1 MSLVSQTIPDMIGGV
16 SQQAPLMR
24 FPNQAEVQIN
34 CKNSPVTGVS
44 KRPNTKHIAD
54 IAGSFMDYARMKT
67 HIIDRDE
74 NERYLVGILDG
85 EVRVWDLMSG
95 VQYDVENGQN
105 VNYLRAGSVPA
116 RKAYKTMTLGDD
128 TFLLNTTMPVTM
140 DYTKREGVPQV
151 APKTKQMRIAFSGID
166 LRKPVASNPHNTNYP
181 NSYNSYSVKSA
192 TYVGVIYVGDKT
204 MPYNMPV
211 DSNAPRVILNMMKQ
225 NGINAWLNG
234 SHVYFEV
241 ETSMSV
247 SIADNSQ
254 AIVEFLYIRE
264 RWDAGDRKW
273 VKTHYYWDE
282 VETLTG
288 LTQMMAGIQTEAL
301 TPISPQGFVW
311 IRQADYSVNYDI
323 ILNGTKCSITTPEA
337 TSEQARAGLNSS
349 KMTDD
354 LIAQVNA
361 KTGTHGC
368 VANRL
373 GDTIHVRAANNQE
386 FRLEVSDGLYGEALK
401 MAKGTVEDQTDLPP
415 DGIADHVIHV
425 AGKADSDND
434 GYYVK
439 WDDKSKLWTES
450 TAYGLANEFNKD
462 SMPHM
467 LRRYQSNDKVTDANP
482 YGIYFKLEQGEW
494 AKRTVGDADSAPI
507 PSFVS
512 TQDSS
517 GAVIQER
524 YITAMSYF
532 RGRMWFLG
540 GDYACSSVSGDKFN
554 FFRSTALTVLDDD
567 PIDGYTD
574 LTGQAETIHS
584 AIPANDGLVVFTERG
599 QYLITSQGMMSPT
612 TFEFTRIASYATD
625 NRCDPVLIGDRISF
639 ATKTS
644 DYTAI
649 SEMYVAD
656 TTGVRKATEVSS
668 HVPSYI
674 EGSVHRLLANSTSNT
689 EFLIMRGH
697 GEALTSQMY
706 VYDFLLNATER
717 VQSAWSKWQFEG
729 ATVVDGVLTTSELY
743 LVMVRATSESDK
755 RMTVERIDLVQD
767 DVKLKHGH
775 PVFLDSLQECE
786 EEPTDL
792 REGEVAKRVKFSGG
806 YSWYRGYPY
815 VMRHT
820 FSKFFIRPDPR
831 GAGDTG
837 GRLQLRRLH
846 LNFHETTSFYVEVE
860 TKGRDLRVVHFQGRV
875 LGDLTNIIGQV
886 PVISGERSFPLLG
899 SSSSIAVSV
908 FNDSIYDSC
917 FQSAY
922 WEGFYHNRARRF

>member
-1 MSLVSQTIPDMIGGV
+1 MLVSQSIPDMIGGV

-24 FPNQAEVQIN
+24 FPNQAEEQIN

-44 KRPNTKHIAD
+44 KRPNTKHVAD
-54 IAGSFMDYARMKT
+54 IVGSFLDYARMKT

-74 NERYLVGILDG
+74 TERYLIGILDG
-85 EVRVWDLMSG
+85 EIRAWDLMTG
-95 VQYDVENGQN
+95 VQYDVEGGQN

-116 RKAYKTMTLGDD
+116 RQAYKAMTLGDD
-128 TFLLNTTMPVTM
+128 TFILNTTMPVTM
-140 DYTKREGVPQV
+140 DYTKREGVPETE
-151 APKTKQMRIAFSGID
+151 AKTKHMRIAFSGID
-166 LRKPVASNPHNTNYP
+166 LSKPVASNPYASGRNT
-181 NSYNSYSVKSA
+181 YNSFSVLSA
-192 TYVGVIYVGDKT
+192 TYSGVIYVSGKT
-204 MPYNMPV
+204 LPYNMPV
-211 DSNAPRVILNMMKQ
+211 NDNSPRIILEMLKK

-241 ETSMSV
+241 DVNDDV
-247 SIADNSQ
+247 SLTDNSQ
-254 AIVEFLYIRE
+254 ATVEYSYKQSYWE
-264 RWDAGDRKW
+264 SGDRKW
-273 VKTHYYWDE
+273 VTKTLKWTE

-288 LTQMMAGIQTEAL
+288 LTQMMASIQTAPL
-301 TPISPQGFVW
+301 TPSSPQGFVW

-323 ILNGTKCSITTPEA
+323 TINGTKCSITTPEA
-337 TSEQARAGLNSS
+337 TSDQARAGLNSS

-354 LIAQVNA
+354 LIAQINEA
-361 KTGTHGC
+361 TSTHGC
-368 VANRL
+368 VATRIGN
-373 GDTIHVRAANNQE
+373 TIHIRAADNQE
-386 FRLEVSDGLYGEALK
+386 FDLEVSDGLYGEALK

-415 DGIADHVIHV
+415 DGVEDHVIHV
-425 AGKADSDND
+425 AGKADSEND

-439 WDDKSKLWTES
+439 WVDKTSMWTES
-450 TAYGLANEFNKD
+450 TAYGLANEFNHA

-467 LRRYQSNDKVTDANP
+467 LRRYQDTSRVSTKNP

-494 AKRTVGDADSAPI
+494 SKRTVGDELSAPI

-512 TQDSS
+512 TQDES
-517 GAVIQER
+517 GAMTQER
-524 YITAMSYF
+524 YISAMAFF
-532 RGRMWFLG
+532 RGRLWFLG
-540 GDYACSSVSGDKFN
+540 GDYACGSVVGDKFN

-574 LTGQAETIHS
+574 LTGQAETIHA
-584 AIPANDGLVVFTERG
+584 AIPSSDGLVVFTERG
-599 QYLITSQGMMSPT
+599 QYLISSQGMMSPT

-644 DYTAI
+644 EYTSV

-656 TTGVRKATEVSS
+656 TTGVRKANEVTS
-668 HVPSYI
+668 HCPTYI
-674 EGSVHRLLANSTSNT
+674 EGSVHRLLANATSNT
-689 EFLIMRGH
+689 EFLIMRGQ
-697 GEALTSQMY
+697 GETLTGRMFI
-706 VYDFLLNATER
+706 YDFLMNGNER
-717 VQSAWSKWQFEG
+717 VQSAWSQWTFNG
-729 ATVVDGVLTTSELY
+729 AVVVDGVLTSSELY
-743 LVMVRATSESDK
+743 LVMVRATSDTDK

-767 DVKLKHGH
+767 PVKVKHGH

-786 EEPTDL
+786 EEPQDL

-806 YSWYRGYPY
+806 HVWYRGYPY

-820 FSKFFIRPDPR
+820 FSQFFLRRDER
-831 GAGDTG
+831 SAGDTG

-860 TKGRDLRVVHFQGRV
+860 TEGRELRVVHFQGRV
-875 LGDLTNIIGQV
+875 LGHLTNIIGQV
-886 PVISGERSFPLLG
+886 PITSGERSFPLLG
-899 SSSSIAVSV
+899 ESKSIAVSI

-917 FQSAY
+917 FQSAF